1 MAMCYNAYLF
11 SLFIPPSMLSFIN
24 ADLGPDPR
32 YTWITISWNLGGAI
46 LVTVAG
52 RLSDLFGR
60 RYFFL
65 TGAVIVFIGSIVGAT
80 GHSIN
85 QMIAS
90 GAIFG
95 IGSGF
100 LEMALGAVQVRTSQC
115 ISGYILFLT
124 QYRRSYQTSTAS

>member
-1 MAMCYNAYLF
+1 MCYNAYIFCLN
-11 SLFIPPSMLSFIN
+11 IPAAMLSTIN

-46 LVTVAG
+46 VVTIAG

-65 TGAVIVFIGSIVGAT
+65 SGALLLVVGSIIACT
-80 GHSIN
+80 AHSIS

-90 GAIFG
+90 GVVYG
-95 IGSGF
+95 LGSGC
-100 LEMALGAVQVRTSQC
+100 LEMAFGAVQVRTFGDLS
-115 ISGYILFLT
+115 ISD
-124 QYRRSYQTSTAS
+124 